1 MMAGRPLRFQFGTGM
16 MFPIYVA
23 GVWSILVSW
32 RFFVPAALE
41 MVNWQLPVHLAVLS
55 VSKGEPFEG
64 AVCVYREYVPK
75 PNG

>member
-1 MMAGRPLRFQFGTGM
+1 MMTGRPLRFQFGTGM
-16 MFPIYVA
+16 MSPIYVA
-23 GVWSILVSW
+23 GVWSILVSG
-32 RFFVPAALE
+32 RFFVPAALDR
-41 MVNWQLPVHLAVLS
+41 VNWHLAVLS